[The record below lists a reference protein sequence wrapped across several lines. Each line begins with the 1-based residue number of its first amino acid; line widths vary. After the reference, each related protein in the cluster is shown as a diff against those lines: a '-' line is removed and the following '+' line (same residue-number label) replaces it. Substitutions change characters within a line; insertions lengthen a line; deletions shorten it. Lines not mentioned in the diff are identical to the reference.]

1 MGDILGRAA
10 ALGGGFQLK
19 GLNPPAKIDP
29 MTDANFSR
37 PGAVDLSSLAQGAP
51 AAGGGYVMPLTEADF
66 QEVAQRSVQH
76 PVIVEFYSPRDP
88 AGQAV
93 SDALADIVNAGA
105 GRFLLGRVDV
115 DAEPR
120 LAQALGVQAVPTVVA
135 LIGGQMAPLFQGTK
149 SREEIAALLD
159 QIAQMAVANG
169 MTGRA
174 QPVAGAPAADGA
186 PAANPR
192 FEKADAALEAG
203 DFARAVEEFD
213 ALLKETPNDVEALAG
228 RAQVALLAR
237 SMSFDPEAIVA
248 RASVDPNDVEAQL
261 DAADLEIINGRSA
274 EALDRLLGL
283 AAESTPE
290 DRDRIRVRLL
300 ELFEIIGRTDPVVLK
315 ARRRLA
321 TVLF

>member
-1 MGDILGRAA
+1 
-10 ALGGGFQLK
+10 
-19 GLNPPAKIDP
+19 

-135 LIGGQMAPLFQGTK
+135 LIGGQMAPLFQGTMA
-149 SREEIAALLD
+149 REEIAALLD

-274 EALDRLLGL
+274 EALDRLLSL

>member
-1 MGDILGRAA
+1 
-10 ALGGGFQLK
+10 
-19 GLNPPAKIDP
+19 
-29 MTDANFSR
+29 
-37 PGAVDLSSLAQGAP
+37 
-51 AAGGGYVMPLTEADF
+51 MPLTEADF

-88 AGQAV
+88 AGQPV
-93 SDALADIVNAGA
+93 SDVLAEIVNAGA

-174 QPVAGAPAADGA
+174 PP
-186 PAANPR
+186 ANPR
-192 FEKADAALEAG
+192 FDKADAALEAG

-213 ALLKETPNDVEALAG
+213 ALLKETPNDVEVLAG
-228 RAQVALLAR
+228 RAQAALLQR
-237 SMSFDPEAIVA
+237 SMTFDPSAIVA
-248 RASVDPNDVEAQL
+248 RAQGAPDDIDAQF

-300 ELFEIIGRTDPVVLK
+300 ELFEIIGRTDPIVLK

>member
-1 MGDILGRAA
+1 
-10 ALGGGFQLK
+10 
-19 GLNPPAKIDP
+19 

-135 LIGGQMAPLFQGTK
+135 LIGGQMAPLFQGTMA
-149 SREEIAALLD
+149 REEIAALLD

>member
-1 MGDILGRAA
+1 M
-10 ALGGGFQLK
+10 K

-203 DFARAVEEFD
+203 
-213 ALLKETPNDVEALAG
+213 TSPG
-228 RAQVALLAR
+228 PSR
-237 SMSFDPEAIVA
+237 SSM
-248 RASVDPNDVEAQL
+248 RC
-261 DAADLEIINGRSA
+261 
-274 EALDRLLGL
+274 
-283 AAESTPE
+283 
-290 DRDRIRVRLL
+290 
-300 ELFEIIGRTDPVVLK
+300 
-315 ARRRLA
+315 
-321 TVLF
+321 